1 MKKLLT
7 LSLALLLC
15 LTACEPKENHE
26 VESEF
31 EPETVVETE
40 AEAEAETETE
50 TKPKRTPEEKISS
63 PFKGMTDEEV
73 ISFFENV
80 LGPNGAD
87 VMIFIDCP
95 SPSPDLEKA
104 WEAMEFEERKEAKK
118 EFYREHLHPIAKDI
132 GIPVSFCLDHEGF
145 VAFDIHDAEEY
156 FMLRDIFEL
165 WAKDD
170 RVRLIDI
177 GYMIESD
184 VRVSDDLLQ
193 R

>member
-15 LTACEPKENHE
+15 LTACEPKVNHE

-63 PFKGMTDEEV
+63 PFKGMTDDEIREYMELHYKNTDYY
-73 ISFFENV
+73 I
-80 LGPNGAD
+80 D
-87 VMIFIDCP
+87 VMLRVDVPEP
-95 SPSPDLEKA
+95 SPELRAE
-104 WEAMEFEERKEAKK
+104 WESMEHEDRIAAYDEYYQTYTKPISKEV
-118 EFYREHLHPIAKDI
+118 
-132 GIPVSFCLDHEGF
+132 GIPLSKFGYYGFAGFSFS
-145 VAFDIHDAEEY
+145 DAEEY
-156 FMLRDIFEL
+156 IEFSTFLDL

-170 RVRLIDI
+170 RILSISVAI
-177 GYMIESD
+177 GSMM
-184 VRVSDDLLQ
+184 
-193 R
+193 

>member
-63 PFKGMTDEEV
+63 PFKGMTDDEIREYMELHYKNSDYYIDV
-73 ISFFENV
+73 MMR
-80 LGPNGAD
+80 AD
-87 VMIFIDCP
+87 VPEP
-95 SPSPDLEKA
+95 SPGLRAE
-104 WEAMEFEERKEAKK
+104 WESMEHADRMAAREEYYQTYTKPMCKE
-118 EFYREHLHPIAKDI
+118 I
-132 GIPVSFCLDHEGF
+132 GIPLSQFGFDHFAGFSFSD
-145 VAFDIHDAEEY
+145 VEEY
-156 FMLRDIFEL
+156 IEFSAFLDL

-170 RVRLIDI
+170 RILSISVAI
-177 GYMIESD
+177 GSMM
-184 VRVSDDLLQ
+184 
-193 R
+193 

>member
-118 EFYREHLHPIAKDI
+118 ELEILRKNYPQNVEYAICLANIYLKDKEYLKTRKVLKDFIKQNPDEKGNPRFDAYGFLKI
-132 GIPVSFCLDHEGF
+132 GL
-145 VAFDIHDAEEY
+145 
-156 FMLRDIFEL
+156 
-165 WAKDD
+165 
-170 RVRLIDI
+170 
-177 GYMIESD
+177 
-184 VRVSDDLLQ
+184 
-193 R
+193 